1 MNKWTGTGRVTGDCE
16 LRYSASGIA
25 TGKFTLA
32 VRRKFKDK
40 QTGEYE
46 ADFPRCVTFSKTAE
60 FAANYVKKGNR
71 IEVVGRLQTGKY
83 TDDSGVTKYTTDII
97 VEEIDI
103 IDWPEK
109 KTNSEESEIG
119 QEIKPSDED
128 IPF

>member
-16 LRYSASGIA
+16 LRYSASGVA
-25 TGKFTLA
+25 SGKFTLA

-71 IEVVGRLQTGKY
+71 VAVTGRLQTGKY
-83 TDDSGVTKYTTDII
+83 TDDSGATKYTTDII
-97 VEEIDI
+97 VEEIDV

-109 KTNSEESEIG
+109 KANSEESEIG

>member
-1 MNKWTGTGRVTGDCE
+1 
-16 LRYSASGIA
+16 
-25 TGKFTLA
+25 

-83 TDDSGVTKYTTDII
+83 TDDSGVTKYTTDVI

-109 KTNSEESEIG
+109 SEIG
-119 QEIKPSDED
+119 QETKEEV
-128 IPF
+128 PF